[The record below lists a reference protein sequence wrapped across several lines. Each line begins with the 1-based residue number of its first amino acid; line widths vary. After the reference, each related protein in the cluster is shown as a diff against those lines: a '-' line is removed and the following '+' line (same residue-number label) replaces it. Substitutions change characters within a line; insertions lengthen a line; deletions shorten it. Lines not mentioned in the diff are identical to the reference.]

1 MLFKQHDNTSPLN
14 STLYAMSY
22 PQNGDHIVAVDFMT
36 SFHPMYSLCSI
47 VIYVFSCC
55 SLLSPHSCPKES
67 KQSSVDRTMDASGKV
82 KLHIANVPY
91 EMKWQELKDLLRDK
105 GNVHCVLP

>member
-1 MLFKQHDNTSPLN
+1 MWHMHVCVCVCVCVCV
-14 STLYAMSY
+14 Y
-22 PQNGDHIVAVDFMT
+22 
-36 SFHPMYSLCSI
+36 
-47 VIYVFSCC
+47 

-67 KQSSVDRTMDASGKV
+67 KQSGIDKTMDTSGKV

-105 GNVHCVLP
+105 GELCCNLNHLNSLELLQYFNGLCPSFVVNKAMRPCYSGHLLRIE